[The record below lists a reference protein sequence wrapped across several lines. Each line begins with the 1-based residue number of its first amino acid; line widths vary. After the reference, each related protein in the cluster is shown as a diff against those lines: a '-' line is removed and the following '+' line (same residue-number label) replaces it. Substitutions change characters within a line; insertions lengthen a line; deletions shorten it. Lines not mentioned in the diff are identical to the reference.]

1 MKIVI
6 VGAGRG
12 LGHVLAQMLA
22 EKGHTVVAGLRD
34 RKSTRLNSSHG

>member
-22 EKGHTVVAGLRD
+22 EKGWMTLSLKERI
-34 RKSTRLNSSHG
+34 